1 MSTSNGQEVQ
11 VKMESEEP
19 TEDYQKL
26 IEYGIDEQVAK
37 ELDAIYKEGKQLH
50 LILLKMLI
58 SEK

>member
-1 MSTSNGQEVQ
+1 MSTNGQT

-37 ELDAIYKEGKQLH
+37 ELDAIYKD
-50 LILLKMLI
+50 
-58 SEK
+58 SESIPCW